1 MRASRRRTRHRDNLA
16 SPDAVRHILT
26 QLRRR
31 CPDKL
36 PGSERQLLKM
46 LESVRHYE
54 KRPIVDE
61 SRGRPRRWPRR
72 DVVEIADKLRD
83 ILMSK
88 TEGRISISSFVSL
101 YLPILHYPT
110 DVTRAL
116 SDGRINIRESAYL
129 ARLTPEK
136 LNRSSREARQVR
148 TNILNAHLLTRGSQ
162 ESLRRRTQ
170 AALGALSEEE
180 RHQDKAGW
188 QIADELVKKNPHDA
202 RHLFYEE
209 SYRLIEAMRDI
220 EPEDLKGKNLAEFLR
235 QIDRLITMLRRAKK
249 RS

>member
-1 MRASRRRTRHRDNLA
+1 MRASRRRTRRRDNLA
-16 SPDAVRHILT
+16 SPDAVRHILAE
-26 QLRRR
+26 LRRR

-36 PGSERQLLKM
+36 SSSERQVRRM

-72 DVVEIADKLRD
+72 DVVEIADRLRD
-83 ILMSK
+83 ILTSN

-101 YLPILHYPT
+101 YLPILHYPA

-116 SDGRINIRESAYL
+116 SDGRINIRESAHL

-136 LNRSSREARQVR
+136 LNCASREARQVR

-170 AALGALSEEE
+170 AALGTLSEKE
-180 RHQDKAGW
+180 RHPDKAGW
-188 QIADELVKKNPHDA
+188 QIADELVNENPHDS
-202 RHLFYEE
+202 RHLFYDE
-209 SYRLIEAMRDI
+209 SCRLIEAMRDI
-220 EPEDLKGKNLAEFLR
+220 KPEDLKGKNLVEFLR
-235 QIDRLITMLRRAKK
+235 QLDRLISMLSRAKK
-249 RS
+249 RR